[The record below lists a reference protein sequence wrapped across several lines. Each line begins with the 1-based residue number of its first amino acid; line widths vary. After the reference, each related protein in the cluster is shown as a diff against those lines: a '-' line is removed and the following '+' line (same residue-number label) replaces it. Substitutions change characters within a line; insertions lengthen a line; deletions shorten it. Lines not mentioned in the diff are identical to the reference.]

1 MKNLITAVIVAA
13 LGISLNGCAAN
24 KAIDKIDTISADT
37 SLTQMAC
44 YEALEA
50 EAQTELAAMKNL
62 PPEDVKDYL
71 LMRMMAQNSVTMLA
85 VATGRS
91 ADRCGGTNVYD
102 FLARATEAEYRLIG
116 QLGGGLFK
124 LATWWAVAHEVSEF
138 GQALADS
145 KGINV
150 NNSENINFDN
160 VDNQLRSGKDA
171 TYLSGDNATMDK
183 VDNDIVQNQGVTSS
197 GPNTAN
203 EPGPDP
209 AEDVEP
215 EVEPETEIEIE
226 ELEVIE

>member
-1 MKNLITAVIVAA
+1 MKKLITAVIVAA
-13 LGISLNGCAAN
+13 LGVSLNGCATN

-37 SLTQMAC
+37 SLSQMAC

-50 EAQTELAAMKNL
+50 EAQAELAAMKIL

-71 LMRMMAQNSVTMLA
+71 IMRMMSQNSVTMLA

-91 ADRCGGTNVYD
+91 ADRCGGANVYD
-102 FLARATEAEYRLIG
+102 FLARATEAEYRMIG

-124 LATWWAVAHEVSEF
+124 LATWWAVAHEIGEF
-138 GQALADS
+138 GQALAES

-150 NNSENINFDN
+150 ENSEGVNFEN
-160 VDNQLRSGKDA
+160 VDNSLRSGKDA

-197 GPNTAN
+197 GSNTAN
-203 EPGPDP
+203 EPGPEL
-209 AEDVEP
+209 AE
-215 EVEPETEIEIE
+215 EVEPETEIGIE